1 MLKMEFKWI
10 SCIYSIKNI
19 LKLSGKTLNYDL
31 NSGSRPSLWKKWNG
45 KHIWSLTSTKI
56 IQKRYK
62 SIFSKCPLQ
71 KKVLINF
78 EKDLKH
84 FVKDVKFRKV
94 HNTFHEKLKIDLI
107 FIEKSNNV
115 FLFVKKCEFH
125 MKLAKKNIEF
135 QQNSCT

>member
-1 MLKMEFKWI
+1 M
-10 SCIYSIKNI
+10 
-19 LKLSGKTLNYDL
+19 
-31 NSGSRPSLWKKWNG
+31 
-45 KHIWSLTSTKI
+45 
-56 IQKRYK
+56 
-62 SIFSKCPLQ
+62 
-71 KKVLINF
+71 LINF

-107 FIEKSNNV
+107 SIEKSNNV

-135 QQNSCT
+135 QQISCT